1 MRKLWLLAAMAV
13 SAAAMALPA
22 SAGPIVN
29 GIPPHGIHGIIYHP
43 CHGRYRCC
51 HRWGP
56 RCGPHGIIIGR
67 PVIGRPII
75 GRRPIGVI
83 GLRPVRPIG
92 VRTHGI
98 GPVGPVRG
106 GLVNGVPVQEQVQH

>member
-1 MRKLWLLAAMAV
+1 MRKVWLLAAMAV

-22 SAGPIVN
+22 SAGPVVA
-29 GIPPHGIHGIIYHP
+29 GIPPIGVHGIIIHR
-43 CHGRYRCC
+43 CHWGYRCC
-51 HRWGP
+51 HRWGH

-67 PVIGRPII
+67 PVI

-106 GLVNGVPVQEQVQH
+106 GFVNGVPVQEQVQH

>member
-1 MRKLWLLAAMAV
+1 MRKVWLLAAMAV

-22 SAGPIVN
+22 SAGPVVT
-29 GIPPHGIHGIIYHP
+29 GIPPIGVHGIIIHR
-43 CHGRYRCC
+43 CHWGYRCC
-51 HRWGP
+51 HHRWGR

-67 PVIGRPII
+67 PVIGR
-75 GRRPIGVI
+75 RPIGV
-83 GLRPVRPIG
+83 IG